1 MEKLIEIA
9 NRAVA
14 DYGFRQAVLY
24 GADDIGRRA
33 GFAPREQAIL
43 GGTVLEL
50 LAALPI
56 PVQPEDIPGE
66 QTRMAEAIRAAAAN

>member
-1 MEKLIEIA
+1 MDRLISIA

-24 GADDIGRRA
+24 SPGDIGHRA
-33 GFAPREQAIL
+33 GFTQEEQSVL
-43 GGTVLEL
+43 EGTVLEL

-66 QTRMAEAIRAAAAN
+66 QARMAAAIRTAAGG

>member
-1 MEKLIEIA
+1 MEKLIDIA

-24 GADDIGRRA
+24 GANDIGNRT
-33 GFAPREQAIL
+33 GLSPKEQE
-43 GGTVLEL
+43 TLEGPVMEI

-56 PVQPEDIPGE
+56 PVQPEDVPSE
-66 QTRMAEAIRAAAAN
+66 QARVTRAIRAAAGG

>member
-1 MEKLIEIA
+1 MEKLIHIA

-14 DYGFRQAVLY
+14 DYGFRQTVMY
-24 GADDIGRRA
+24 GAEDIAQRA
-33 GFAPREQAIL
+33 GFSQREQEIL
-43 GGTVLEL
+43 AGTVLEF

-66 QTRMAEAIRAAAAN
+66 QQRLEEAINAAASA